1 MLRIISITIIAS
13 ILMISSAYAHTD
25 LQAED
30 ITVSIG
36 WVDEPPLVNEF
47 NHVYLKFTKNDKP
60 FIIEPTDL
68 QITLRYGG
76 VTKELELKP
85 LDKLGE
91 YGAEIIPTRT
101 GSYSVILKGSID
113 GRPIDAIF
121 PIEDVE
127 DKSRLNFPE
136 TTSSQEVEMITSQL
150 QSSLNQLQL
159 NIDQAVRKTEE
170 SNKIAQNTLA
180 ALNTMQSDFDRVYN
194 FGILGISLGAA
205 GVIMGI
211 ISLIKRQKEY

>member
-1 MLRIISITIIAS
+1 
-13 ILMISSAYAHTD
+13 AHTD

-47 NHVYLKFTKNDKP
+47 NHVYFKFTKNDKP
-60 FIIEPTDL
+60 FVIEPTDL

-76 VTKELELKP
+76 ITKELELKP

-113 GRPIDAIF
+113 GKPIDAIF

-170 SNKIAQNTLA
+170 SNKIAQDTLA

-194 FGILGISLGAA
+194 FGILSISLGAA
-205 GVIMGI
+205 GVIMGV